1 MDPLTGS
8 LIFGGLNAGM
18 GILQGI
24 AGNQAQK
31 QDYLNQKVFQQQ
43 QAVFS
48 KWQSGLNAKI
58 ANENNAYKYWGD
70 VVNYNQ
76 QLAYTNSLRNVEVMK
91 AIRQAEVVGKTRAA
105 AGASYVQ
112 DSEALSQQLSEASMQ
127 EAVAS
132 QQYNW
137 RALQARSSVQAMA
150 TEGNSVDR
158 IVNDYARQQ
167 GDYETLL
174 AIGKG
179 LRERQYNRAQ
189 TARVTQYLGQW
200 QSEQF
205 YEESKIFDPIPPF
218 APLPTLIQPPGPSM
232 TGGKPSGA
240 AAAINIGTGIL
251 GGVTSGLNMYQDLK
265 AMQVPSSSRGAGTP
279 GGNG

>member
-1 MDPLTGS
+1 MDPLIGS
-8 LIFGGLNAGM
+8 LIFGGLNAGL
-18 GILQGI
+18 GVLQG
-24 AGNQAQK
+24 AASNQAAK
-31 QDYLNQKVFQQQ
+31 QDYVNQKVFQEQ
-43 QAVFS
+43 QAIFS

-58 ANENNAYKYWGD
+58 ANTNSAYKYWGD

-76 QLAYTNSLRNVEVMK
+76 QLAYSNSLRNVEVMK

-132 QQYNW
+132 QQYSW

-150 TEGNSVDR
+150 MEGNSVDR

-189 TARVTQYLGQW
+189 TARVTQYLSQW

-205 YEESKIFDPIPPF
+205 YEESQIFDPIPPF
-218 APLPTLIQPPGPSM
+218 APLPTLVQPPGPSM
-232 TGGKPSGA
+232 TGSAPSGA
-240 AAAINIGTGIL
+240 AAAINIGAGIL
-251 GGVTSGLNMYQDLK
+251 GGVSSGLSMYQSLK
-265 AMQVPSSSRGAGTP
+265 GMQVPSSSRGTGTS
-279 GGNG
+279 GGD